1 MEEDEVV
8 QPARMRRRIGVAA
21 LLAGGVVAAGLL
33 AGWVERK
40 PIVAHF
46 VDRKLAEAH
55 VPASYKLTAIGP
67 FVQRLSDV
75 RIGNPAAPD
84 LIAKSVTL
92 QLGYGLGGPYLH
104 AVSADGVRLNARL
117 VDGKVSLG
125 AIDRLLPPTSS
136 NQPLALP
143 DMAVTLTDTRVALD
157 TPAGAIGAAIE
168 GEGNLQD
175 GFHGR
180 LTARAPLLAKGNC
193 AIRGVAADVDVRIRD
208 KRPTI
213 GGPIDLAALACPDA
227 ALRLAAGRAVVNAR
241 LAPTLTSGEGGVS
254 LTGFAGGVGQ
264 AKFDSV
270 SGLITASSDAQR
282 LDGSTGISLTGLA
295 VPDGHAAKTSLDG
308 RFRFLPGAAGLVF
321 SGTTS
326 LKDAAISPARRRAL
340 LASVAALD
348 GSPVEPL
355 ARKFGAAADR
365 LLADANAAA
374 HVALTF
380 GGPEGTTL
388 SVQTLALGGRG
399 GSFVRVADGDGFG
412 WQARDRAWRVD
423 GHITTG
429 GGGLPALDVRLKQS
443 VAGAP
448 VEGVAKLEPYTA
460 SAARLALTPVRFGI
474 SGKGTRF
481 DTMLTFDGPLPSGQ
495 VSGLTIPLTGHVDP
509 RGGFAIGEGCVP
521 VAFKALRAG
530 GMSLDPARARLCGI
544 GGAPLVARSASGAL
558 RYGAVGT
565 NLRLTGHSGA
575 APLSIAAD
583 RTELSVT
590 GLSVRKLAVRLGEG
604 EALTRLDLDTLDGR
618 YKAGVLSGP
627 FEGASA
633 QIGHVPLLLDKM
645 AGSWEFA
652 GGALVLNGGITVSDA
667 ATPARFLPLIARDAT
682 LRFGEGRID
691 ASAKLREPKSDAP
704 ISDVDVHHDLSD
716 GSGYATLDVPG
727 ITFVPKGLQPEAL
740 TPLTLGVI
748 ASVNGTVAGQGR
760 IDWNAKGVTSTGDFH
775 TDGTDLAAAFGPV
788 SKIVGK
794 IHFSDLLG
802 MVTPPHQE
810 ARIAEINPGVAVSSG
825 VVHYQLLPQQRVQV
839 EDAHWPFAG
848 GTLDLDPTLLSFE
861 QSAQRHL
868 TFQVKALD
876 AATFVQQLDFPNI
889 SATGTFDGTLP
900 MIFDQQ
906 GGRIE
911 GGYLRARPGGGDLA
925 YVGELTSAQLGTMGK
940 LAFDALKKI
949 RYQSLSIT
957 LDGRL
962 DGEIVS
968 GVKFDGVRQATGD
981 KSMVAR
987 MIANLPFRFNIR
999 ITAPFRGLMGS
1010 ARAFVDPSVL
1020 LQNGAP
1026 VAPPPEAL
1034 TPDAPPAAI
1043 QPAES
1048 EPVR

>member
-1 MEEDEVV
+1 VEQDEVV
-8 QPARMRRRIGVAA
+8 QPARTRYRIGVAA
-21 LLAGGVVAAGLL
+21 LLAGGVAAIGLL
-33 AGWVERK
+33 AGWIERK

-46 VDRKLAEAH
+46 VDRTLAEAH
-55 VPASYKLTAIGP
+55 VPASYTLTAIGP
-67 FVQRLSDV
+67 FVQRLSNV
-75 RIGNPAAPD
+75 RIGDPAAPD
-84 LIAKSVTL
+84 LVAKSVTL
-92 QLGYGLGGPYLH
+92 QLGYGFGGPYLH

-125 AIDRLLPPTSS
+125 AIDRLLPKTSG

-143 DMAVTLTDTRVALD
+143 DMAVTLTDTQVAFD
-157 TPAGAIGAAIE
+157 TPAGAIGAVIK
-168 GEGNLQD
+168 GDGNLQD

-180 LTARAPLLAKGNC
+180 LTARAPLLTARNC
-193 AIRGVAADVDVRIRD
+193 AIRGLAADVDVRIHDR
-208 KRPTI
+208 RPTI

-227 ALRLAAGRAVVNAR
+227 ALRLGAGRAVVNAR
-241 LAPTLTSGEGGVS
+241 LAPTLVGGEGGVS
-254 LTGFAGGVGQ
+254 LAGFAGGVGQ
-264 AKFDSV
+264 ARFDSV
-270 SGLITASSDAQR
+270 SGLITASGDAQR
-282 LDGSTGISLTGLA
+282 LDGSTGILLAGLA
-295 VPDGHAAKTSLDG
+295 VPDGHAAKTSLYG
-308 RFRFLPGAAGLVF
+308 RFRFLPGVAGLVF

-326 LKDAAISPARRRAL
+326 LKDAAISPARRKSL

-348 GSPVEPL
+348 GSPVESL
-355 ARKFGAAADR
+355 ARKFGGAADT

-380 GGPEGTTL
+380 GGPEGTAL

-412 WQARDRAWRVD
+412 WQARDRAGRVD
-423 GHITTG
+423 GHITMG
-429 GGGLPALDVRLKQS
+429 GGGLPALDIHLKQP

-448 VEGVAKLEPYTA
+448 VDGVAKLEPYA
-460 SAARLALTPVRFGI
+460 AGAARLALAPVRFGI

-481 DTMLTFDGPLPSGQ
+481 DTVLTFDGPLPSGQ
-495 VSGLTIPLTGHVDP
+495 VSGLTLPIAGRLDSH
-509 RGGFAIGEGCVP
+509 GGFAIGQGCVP
-521 VAFKALRAG
+521 VTFKALRVG
-530 GMSLDPARARLCGI
+530 GMSLDPAKARLCGI
-544 GGAPLVARSASGAL
+544 GGAPLLAKPAGGAL

-565 NLRLTGHSGA
+565 NLHLTGHSGA
-575 APLSIAAD
+575 APLSIASDNA
-583 RTELSVT
+583 EISAT

-618 YKAGVLSGP
+618 YRGGVLSGP

-645 AGSWEFA
+645 AGDWEFA
-652 GGALVLNGGITVSDA
+652 GGALVLNGGIIVSDA
-667 ATPARFLPLIARDAT
+667 VATPRFEPLIARDAT

-691 ASAKLREPKSDAP
+691 AAAKLREPKSDAV

-716 GSGYATLDVPG
+716 GRGYATLDVPG
-727 ITFVPKGLQPEAL
+727 ITFLSKGLQPEAL

-748 ASVNGTVAGQGR
+748 ASVNGTIAGQGR

-775 TDGTDLAAAFGPV
+775 TDGTNLAAAFGPV
-788 SKIVGK
+788 SKIVGA

-802 MVTPPHQE
+802 MATPPHQK
-810 ARIAEINPGVAVSSG
+810 ARITEINPGIAVSNG

-868 TFQVKALD
+868 TFQVRVLD

-911 GGYLRARPGGGDLA
+911 GGYLKARPGGGDIA
-925 YVGELTSAQLGTMGK
+925 YVGELSSAQLGTMGK

-957 LDGRL
+957 LNGRL

-968 GVKFDGVRQATGD
+968 SVTFDGVRQATGE
-981 KSMVAR
+981 KSIVAR
-987 MIANLPFRFNIR
+987 MIANLPFRFNIK

-1020 LQNGAP
+1020 LQNGVP
-1026 VAPPPEAL
+1026 VAPA
-1034 TPDAPPAAI
+1034 PDAPPAAI

-1048 EPVR
+1048 ESVR